1 MDLQQRTGR
10 ILSSLNGLCDLRRFL
25 LMTALLVAV
34 AGCKGK
40 DVTGKPAIDF
50 SLAAIDGG
58 QISYSE
64 LKGRP
69 VLLYFFASW

>member
-1 MDLQQRTGR
+1 M
-10 ILSSLNGLCDLRRFL
+10 SSLNGLYGLRRLL
-25 LMTALLVAV
+25 LMIALLVTV
-34 AGCKGK
+34 AGCRGK

-58 QISYSE
+58 QINYSE

>member
-1 MDLQQRTGR
+1 
-10 ILSSLNGLCDLRRFL
+10 
-25 LMTALLVAV
+25 MTALLVTI

>member
-1 MDLQQRTGR
+1 M
-10 ILSSLNGLCDLRRFL
+10 I
-25 LMTALLVAV
+25 ALLVTV
-34 AGCKGK
+34 AGCRGK

-58 QISYSE
+58 QINYSE